1 MYHRL
6 FGRRVSV
13 VSYFRSGVRACIYDD
28 YVHVKRN
35 DTDVPLNSC
44 RPKLSDGASVLID
57 EALLKERRYFRF
69 EAESSSIH
77 RSTSTSTSASSE
89 RRLAGAFSFNGGVHV
104 RTTTTCTLSAMAR
117 PSPLNSRRPKNEKA
131 PHIVVSQ
138 RKSITHRPYGDIVYD
153 V

>member
-77 RSTSTSTSASSE
+77 RSTSTCTSASSE
-89 RRLAGAFSFNGGVHV
+89 DALVLFLRSQVACVWGRQLRARRAQ
-104 RTTTTCTLSAMAR
+104 RKER
-117 PSPLNSRRPKNEKA
+117 PPLNSRRPKNGKTS
-131 PHIVVSQ
+131 HNVVSQ
-138 RKSITHRPYGDIVYD
+138 K
-153 V
+153 

>member
-44 RPKLSDGASVLID
+44 RPKLIDGASVLID
-57 EALLKERRYFRF
+57 EAVVKERRYFRF
-69 EAESSSIH
+69 EAELSPIH
-77 RSTSTSTSASSE
+77 RSTSTVHY
-89 RRLAGAFSFNGGVHV
+89 RVFKRLLAGAFLFKGGVHV
-104 RTTTTCTLSAMAR
+104 RTTTTCTLSAMLR
-117 PSPLNSRRPKNEKA
+117 PSR
-131 PHIVVSQ
+131 
-138 RKSITHRPYGDIVYD
+138 
-153 V
+153 